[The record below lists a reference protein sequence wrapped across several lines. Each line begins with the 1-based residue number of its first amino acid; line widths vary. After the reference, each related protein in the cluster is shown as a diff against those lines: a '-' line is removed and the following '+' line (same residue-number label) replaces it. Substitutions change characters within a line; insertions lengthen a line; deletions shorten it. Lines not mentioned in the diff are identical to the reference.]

1 LLDTYDTLAPVD
13 LKKHIDKLRGDRS
26 LTQFAKD
33 IGVTRQTLYNV
44 MDGTSEPS
52 DRLLK
57 ALGLTRSYRKDV
69 EATA

>member
-1 LLDTYDTLAPVD
+1 MD
-13 LKKHIDKLRGDRS
+13 LKRHIDKLRGERS

-57 ALGLTRSYRKDV
+57 ALGLTRSYRK
-69 EATA
+69 EAETAA

>member
-1 LLDTYDTLAPVD
+1 MRKCVD
-13 LKKHIDKLRGDRS
+13 LRRHIDKLRGERS

-52 DRLLK
+52 ARLLK
-57 ALGLTRSYRKDV
+57 ALGLARNLSRARK
-69 EATA
+69 EAETAA

>member
-1 LLDTYDTLAPVD
+1 MD
-13 LKKHIDKLRGDRS
+13 LKRHIDKLRGERS

-57 ALGLTRSYRKDV
+57 ALGLTRSYRK
-69 EATA
+69 EAETVA

>member
-1 LLDTYDTLAPVD
+1 VD
-13 LKKHIDKLRGDRS
+13 IRKHVNKLRGQRS

-52 DRLLK
+52 EKLLK
-57 ALGLTRSYRKDV
+57 ALGLKRSYRK
-69 EATA
+69 EETAA